1 MQLRVALNIPF
12 KDIESDD
19 VESSE
24 IPTLIRFFNEGN
36 RSEICQPNAF
46 VYSSGTFLT
55 TSSEDEDFHI
65 VLHAHNLDRHP
76 GNQEDPDSYFMHCP
90 SAAQPIVTFLG
101 VVLERKG
108 QLNDG
113 RNLLHYRL
121 QTTVYNPSTRT
132 PHTFPITAYFKNG
145 QRWANF
151 PPLNLNTHVFLTG
164 RIFGLTKEDRQLAVV
179 TDDIH
184 FLPTST
190 SSLPPTPSSAIGKRK
205 RVDRWSQRA
214 GLTTPSKSTSQFY
227 DPQLAENVRATS
239 TADEDEDEES
249 TQITWADT
257 LDETE
262 SARQTSTPTPERRS
276 QRPRKTSYAD
286 ILALSK

>member
-1 MQLRVALNIPF
+1 
-12 KDIESDD
+12 
-19 VESSE
+19 
-24 IPTLIRFFNEGN
+24 
-36 RSEICQPNAF
+36 
-46 VYSSGTFLT
+46 
-55 TSSEDEDFHI
+55 
-65 VLHAHNLDRHP
+65 
-76 GNQEDPDSYFMHCP
+76 MHCP
-90 SAAQPIVTFLG
+90 GAAQPIVTFLA
-101 VVLERKG
+101 VVLELRG

-132 PHTFPITAYFKNG
+132 PHTFPITAFFKNG

-151 PPLNLNTHVFLTG
+151 PPLNLNDHVFLTG

-190 SSLPPTPSSAIGKRK
+190 SSLPPTPSSTIGKRK

-214 GLTTPSKSTSQFY
+214 GPTTPSKSTSQFH
-227 DPQLAENVRATS
+227 DPQLAKPIRANTP
-239 TADEDEDEES
+239 ADEDEES

-257 LDETE
+257 LDGAEG
-262 SARQTSTPTPERRS
+262 SPQASTPTPERRS

-286 ILALSK
+286 ILGLSK